1 MTTVFNYKGF
11 KNYFYSFRKIIFNEE
26 VLLIDI
32 SALGESEASRALTDT
47 SL

>member
-1 MTTVFNYKGF
+1 MTPVFNYKGF
-11 KNYFYSFRKIIFNEE
+11 KNYFYSFRKRIFNEE

-32 SALGESEASRALTDT
+32 STSGKSEASRALTDT